1 MPTWENPLITI
12 VTDKCRM
19 CYACVRECPA
29 KAIQVVDGQA
39 KVVQPRCIACGNC
52 LRVCTQNAKQVRDDT
67 ERMFN
72 LLQSGARVAALFAP
86 SFPAEF
92 VDIPPGTLVG
102 MIRALGFDSVH
113 EVSLGADLVAQA
125 YTRLLEENP
134 EKRYITT
141 PCPAVVSYVRKY
153 HSRLVAN
160 LAPLVSPMVAMA
172 RVLRHE
178 MGQDLKMVFMGPCV
192 AKKRASVDF
201 THQEIEAVLT
211 FAELRAVFDT
221 LGIKPEDFP
230 GDDRFDPPYGGVG
243 MVFPIS
249 GGLLQTA
256 RMTEDLLNGEVIV
269 AEGRDEF
276 VNTICE
282 LELSPSDTRLIDV
295 LACQGCYAGA
305 GMTSDI
311 TMLQRRTQVSAYAR
325 DRLAEFSNQELA
337 EIETSKEKYREIN
350 LSREHD
356 ADEQTLGDSATDEEL
371 EEILHRMGKFKPE
384 DILNCGACGY
394 EGCLDHARAV
404 YAGLADSEMC
414 LPHTIEQLRVA
425 YDELEESHRSLEDAQ
440 EALERSTK
448 LASMGQLAA
457 GIAHEVNNPLG
468 TLLLHANL
476 LLEECEQASQT
487 KDDIETI
494 VDQANRCKRI
504 ISGLLNFA
512 RQSRVVRQP
521 TNVAELV
528 EKVVRM
534 APAEET
540 VSVQVVDRLS
550 DPVAEI
556 DADQMV
562 QVLTNLYT
570 NAQHAMPEGGTLTIE
585 LSDDPE
591 TVTFRVSDTGEG
603 IAKEHMSRL
612 FDPFF
617 TTKQVG
623 MGTGLGLAV
632 THGIVKMHR
641 GQITVD
647 SNPDAAAGPTG
658 TTFTITLPRHEERS
672 SPDEAPGATGGGLDE
687 PTAGMRADGGLGAL
701 VATGAGLREDMALP
715 ASAAAASA
723 TSNTGAG

>member
-1 MPTWENPLITI
+1 MPTWDNPLITI

-29 KAIQVVDGQA
+29 KAIRVVDGQA
-39 KVVQPRCIACGNC
+39 SVIQPRCIGCGNC
-52 LRVCTQNAKQVRDDT
+52 LRVCSQNAKQVRDDT
-67 ERMFN
+67 ERTFEV
-72 LLQSGARVAALFAP
+72 LGSGAQVAAMVAP

-92 VDIPPGTLVG
+92 IDIPTGKLVA
-102 MIRALGFDSVH
+102 MIRALGFASVH
-113 EVSLGADLVAQA
+113 EVSLGADLVAEA
-125 YTRLLEENP
+125 YRRLLEEDP
-134 EKRYITT
+134 DKRYITT

-153 HSRLVAN
+153 HPRLMPN

-178 MGQDLKMVFMGPCV
+178 LGQDLKVVFMGPCV
-192 AKKRASVDF
+192 AKKRASIDF
-201 THQEIEAVLT
+201 THHEIEAVLT
-211 FAELRAVFDT
+211 FAELRDMFEKR
-221 LGIKPEDFP
+221 GIKPEAFTDE
-230 GDDRFDPPYGGVG
+230 DDFDPPYGGVG

-256 RMTEDLLNGEVIV
+256 EMKEDLLSGEVII

-276 VNTICE
+276 VDTISE
-282 LELSPSDTRLIDV
+282 FDVSHADTRLLDV

-311 TMLQRRTQVSAYAR
+311 PMLQRRTRVSAYAR
-325 DRLAEFSNQELA
+325 DRLGEYTEEQSA
-337 EIETSKEKYREIN
+337 EIEAAKEKYRD
-350 LSREHD
+350 LDLFREHD
-356 ADEQTLGDSATDEEL
+356 VDEQTLGDSATPEEL
-371 EEILHRMGKFKPE
+371 EEILHRMGKFTAE
-384 DILNCGACGY
+384 DLLNCGACGY
-394 EGCLDHARAV
+394 ESCLEHARAF
-404 YAGLADSEMC
+404 YAGLAGSEMC
-414 LPHTIEQLRVA
+414 LPHTIEQLRAA

-440 EALERSTK
+440 EALERSGK

-476 LLEECEQASQT
+476 LLEECEEDAQVRE
-487 KDDIETI
+487 DLETI

-521 TNVAELV
+521 TNVEELV

-534 APAEET
+534 APVEEN
-540 VSVQVVDRLS
+540 VSVEVSGKLA
-550 DPVAEI
+550 DPIAEI
-556 DADQMV
+556 DADQIV
-562 QVLTNLYT
+562 QVLTNLFS
-570 NAQHAMPEGGTLTIE
+570 NAQHAMPEGGLLGIS

-591 TVTFRVSDTGEG
+591 TVTIRVSDTGEG
-603 IAKEHMSRL
+603 IAKENMAKL

-641 GQITVD
+641 GQITVE
-647 SNPDAAAGPTG
+647 SNADPSAGPRG
-658 TTFTITLPRHEERS
+658 TTFTIALPRREERGAAGG
-672 SPDEAPGATGGGLDE
+672 SPGTASGGLEE
-687 PTAGMRADGGLGAL
+687 PAPDAL
-701 VATGAGLREDMALP
+701 VATGAGLWAEMALP
-715 ASAAAASA
+715 ESAAVAPGTA
-723 TSNTGAG
+723 NTGAG